1 MFGYAAICLMKKDKG
16 GKVMALIMC
25 PECGGKLSD
34 TADFCPHC
42 GYNQF
47 KREEKTTNYI
57 SDNKK
62 SICSNQYIDMTEK
75 ELNSLVEQYI
85 KKTYPQLFGNDIN
98 SQQKEAF
105 DVLEDIFEALEKIN
119 SQNELLLMKKKYAKI
134 PYLHLA
140 LHVLTSQ
147 YIAISKEYFDETF
160 NITFS
165 DEYKEI
171 GLRLEVMPDDFGEV
185 LVLEEKYNK
194 FLEFSS
200 LYHKIRFKE
209 KESIQGNYL
218 IYQYGSSVDSEH
230 QLSNTHVSLH
240 LGDCCLV
247 SKELHE
253 HTIKKIILDSA
264 QKKTSEVNLAT
275 RAAIGGIIAG
285 PVGSIVGVASGIDK
299 NSKIQNSNTVN
310 GHIEYINDNSYI
322 LSLTSNIVYGI
333 KFSFLINENRT
344 NYVKFNNVIYEKMD
358 DLYIELKRKLLLAQ
372 KYRQQMYAW
381 ISVYNDI
388 TEFEEDSDK
397 SLKCLESYNRNLYND
412 IIEEINKK
420 EHAKL
425 EEKAQKKN
433 QYMLSIEEIEKTISE
448 WQDKYELYKNKKFGE
463 GKKMRDYCFSQL
475 RKFHNS
481 KQPYCG

>member
-1 MFGYAAICLMKKDKG
+1 M
-16 GKVMALIMC
+16 
-25 PECGGKLSD
+25 
-34 TADFCPHC
+34 
-42 GYNQF
+42 
-47 KREEKTTNYI
+47 
-57 SDNKK
+57 
-62 SICSNQYIDMTEK
+62 
-75 ELNSLVEQYI
+75 
-85 KKTYPQLFGNDIN
+85 
-98 SQQKEAF
+98 
-105 DVLEDIFEALEKIN
+105 
-119 SQNELLLMKKKYAKI
+119 
-134 PYLHLA
+134 
-140 LHVLTSQ
+140 
-147 YIAISKEYFDETF
+147 
-160 NITFS
+160 
-165 DEYKEI
+165 
-171 GLRLEVMPDDFGEV
+171 
-185 LVLEEKYNK
+185 
-194 FLEFSS
+194 
-200 LYHKIRFKE
+200 
-209 KESIQGNYL
+209 
-218 IYQYGSSVDSEH
+218 
-230 QLSNTHVSLH
+230 
-240 LGDCCLV
+240 
-247 SKELHE
+247 
-253 HTIKKIILDSA
+253 
-264 QKKTSEVNLAT
+264 AT

-475 RKFHNS
+475 EKYI
-481 KQPYCG
+481 KEKEILEEALAKLDY